1 MKNWSEARGR
11 ATGSSVA
18 DFHEVRYN
26 NKMLGKDSFAILE
39 NGSVEIVLRDP
50 MEVECKPSSKHLD
63 VEIKNKDDL
72 LTLRSCA
79 RTFIS
84 RATMLII
91 ESLVVLERLIPR
103 GN

>member
-1 MKNWSEARGR
+1 
-11 ATGSSVA
+11 
-18 DFHEVRYN
+18 
-26 NKMLGKDSFAILE
+26 MLGKDSFAILE
-39 NGSVEIVLRDP
+39 NGSVEIMLRGA

-84 RATMLII
+84 GATMSII
-91 ESLVVLERLIPR
+91 ESLLVLGRLVCR
-103 GN
+103 VN